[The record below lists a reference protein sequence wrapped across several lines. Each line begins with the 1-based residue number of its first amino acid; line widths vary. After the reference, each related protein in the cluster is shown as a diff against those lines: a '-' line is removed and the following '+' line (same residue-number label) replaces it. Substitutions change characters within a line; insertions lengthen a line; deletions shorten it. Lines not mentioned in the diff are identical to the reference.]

1 MVILYRFLIVYIIH
15 NIEITDITYSSSLKI
30 TNNIDIAN
38 IVGCISS
45 LFSIEQ
51 SNLKK
56 GIIMRFKKVTN
67 YSEMDSLEAFILDQ
81 YKKKLEADEII
92 EAIKRKFWIFS
103 KYSSEQ
109 K

>member
-1 MVILYRFLIVYIIH
+1 
-15 NIEITDITYSSSLKI
+15 
-30 TNNIDIAN
+30 
-38 IVGCISS
+38 
-45 LFSIEQ
+45 
-51 SNLKK
+51 
-56 GIIMRFKKVTN
+56 
-67 YSEMDSLEAFILDQ
+67 MDSLEAFILDQ